1 MLENTNKDDITK
13 EINNLLENIEKVKEN
28 VDIYCELMKKMFLS
42 TSGLN

>member
-13 EINNLLENIEKVKEN
+13 EIDNLVENIEKVKEN

>member
-13 EINNLLENIEKVKEN
+13 EINNLVENIEKVKEN

>member
-1 MLENTNKDDITK
+1 MLNNNSKDEITR
-13 EINNLLENIEKVKEN
+13 EINDLVENIEKVKEN